1 MAPVARIMETN
12 SANSYFICRRGNVS
26 VPAMYDFHGMYR
38 YSPKYA
44 TNWRSV
50 VALIMGFA
58 PPLPGFIN
66 SVSLNTISVSEG
78 GKHL

>member
-1 MAPVARIMETN
+1 
-12 SANSYFICRRGNVS
+12 
-26 VPAMYDFHGMYR
+26 MYDFHGMYR
-38 YSPKYA
+38 YSSRYA

-50 VALIMGFA
+50 VALFMGFL

-66 SVSLNTISVSEG
+66 SVSIDTIKISNG

>member
-1 MAPVARIMETN
+1 
-12 SANSYFICRRGNVS
+12 
-26 VPAMYDFHGMYR
+26 MYNFHGMYR
-38 YSPKYA
+38 YSARYA

-50 VALIMGFA
+50 VALIIGFA

-66 SVSLNTISVSEG
+66 SVSLNTIDVSNG

>member
-1 MAPVARIMETN
+1 
-12 SANSYFICRRGNVS
+12 
-26 VPAMYDFHGMYR
+26 MYNFHGMYR
-38 YSPKYA
+38 YSARYA

-50 VALIMGFA
+50 VALIIGFA

-66 SVSLNTISVSEG
+66 SVSLDTISVSEG

>member
-1 MAPVARIMETN
+1 
-12 SANSYFICRRGNVS
+12 
-26 VPAMYDFHGMYR
+26 MYDFHGMYR
-38 YSPKYA
+38 YSARYG

-50 VALIMGFA
+50 VALFMGFL

-66 SVSLNTISVSEG
+66 SVSLNTIHMADG